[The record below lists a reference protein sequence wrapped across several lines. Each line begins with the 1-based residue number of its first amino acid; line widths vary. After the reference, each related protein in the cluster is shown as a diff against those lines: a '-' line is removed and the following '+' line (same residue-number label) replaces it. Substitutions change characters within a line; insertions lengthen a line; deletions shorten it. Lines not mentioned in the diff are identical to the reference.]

1 MSSKSERIEY
11 ARRLEKI
18 EALKA
23 KERQATSTGGSN
35 PQLCKKSDE
44 AGRTDEVVEDKLG
57 IGSKDTYRKEKYISD
72 NREVLT
78 PEDFAD
84 WDEGKLSTNKAY
96 LKIKTQLQEKENQ
109 NRIEYESEEYDMTYA
124 EPNIEARIDFLKDCV
139 DDYIDSIDVE
149 NEEDAD

>member
-23 KERQATSTGGSN
+23 KERMLTG
-35 PQLCKKSDE
+35 KSDPTKNSAE
-44 AGRTDEVVEDKLG
+44 GVAGEVASIVAEKTG

-78 PEDFAD
+78 PKDFAD

-96 LKIKTQLQEKENQ
+96 LKIKAQLQEKEYQ
-109 NRIEYESEEYDMTYA
+109 NRIEYESELYDMTYA